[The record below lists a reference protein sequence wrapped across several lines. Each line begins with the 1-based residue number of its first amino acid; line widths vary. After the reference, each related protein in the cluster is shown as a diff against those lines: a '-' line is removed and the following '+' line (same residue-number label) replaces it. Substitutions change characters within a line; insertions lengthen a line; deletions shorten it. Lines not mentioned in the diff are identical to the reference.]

1 MLLWPLRPSCGRCR
15 NYNEEG
21 DKMLLYWLWLAGCK
35 DIRDGTKTALVRHFE
50 DPEDIFRADRQM
62 LRAADIEDLTEKQA
76 DVLLRHD
83 LRDAERVLTDCMRL
97 GIRVLT
103 FGDAQYPKRLK
114 ELYDAPVVLFYKGTL
129 PDFDNLTTVA
139 LVGTRHASDYGRQA
153 AARLGGEIA
162 AAGGLVV
169 SGLAEGIDAAAM
181 GAALA
186 QGVPA
191 VGVLGCGADIV
202 YPPKNSGLF
211 RRTEELGCILSEF
224 APGSPPL
231 GWHFPKRNR
240 IISGLSCGVV
250 VVEAPEKSGALLT
263 ARYALE
269 QGRDVF
275 VVPGNVDNEGFR
287 GSNRLLRAGAIAV
300 ATGQEIMEEYEGIY
314 PDKLSQIRENSTV
327 ATPEKTVIPKKLK
340 KKTIDNGDSPPYSEQ
355 NEPLAG
361 LSEEERTVMNAIG
374 SGIQSVDDVIAR
386 SGLPSGKVL
395 GLLTMLEIK
404 KKIVRHPGKHVS
416 RQW

>member
-1 MLLWPLRPSCGRCR
+1 
-15 NYNEEG
+15 
-21 DKMLLYWLWLAGCK
+21 MLLYWLWLAGCK
-35 DIRDGTKTALVRHFE
+35 DIKDGTKTALVRHFE
-50 DPEDIFRADRQM
+50 DPENIFRTDQAA
-62 LRAADIEDLTEKQA
+62 LREANIDGLTEKQA
-76 DVLLRHD
+76 EVLLRHD
-83 LRDAERVLTDCMRL
+83 LREAEKTLTDCMAL
-97 GIRVLT
+97 GIQVLT
-103 FGDAQYPKRLK
+103 LGDDRYPRRLK
-114 ELYDAPVVLFYKGTL
+114 ELYDAPVVLYYKGTL

-139 LVGTRHASDYGRQA
+139 LVGTRHPSDYGRQA

-202 YPPKNSGLF
+202 YPPKNKGLF
-211 RRTEELGCILSEF
+211 QQTEELGCILSEF

-263 ARYALE
+263 AKHALE

-275 VVPGNVDNEGFR
+275 AVPGNVDTESFR

-314 PDKLSQIRENSTV
+314 PDKLLRVQRKSTV
-327 ATPEKTVIPKKLK
+327 PMPEKRAIPKNLK

-355 NEPLAG
+355 NDPLAG
-361 LSEEERTVMNAIG
+361 LSTEERAVMAAIG
-374 SGIQSVDDVIAR
+374 SGIQSVDDVIAL

-395 GLLTMLEIK
+395 GLLTMLEIR
-404 KKIVRHPGKHVS
+404 KKILRHPGKRVS
-416 RQW
+416 RRQ

>member
-1 MLLWPLRPSCGRCR
+1 
-15 NYNEEG
+15 
-21 DKMLLYWLWLAGCK
+21 MLLYWLWLAVCK
-35 DIRDGTKTALVRHFE
+35 DIGDGTKTALVRHFE
-50 DPEDIFRADRQM
+50 DPEDIFRADKQT
-62 LRAADIEDLTEKQA
+62 LRAADIEGLTEKQA

-129 PDFDNLTTVA
+129 PDFDDLTTVA

-263 ARYALE
+263 AKYALE

-287 GSNRLLRAGAIAV
+287 GSNRLLRSGAIAV

-327 ATPEKTVIPKKLK
+327 LTPEKTVIPKKLK

-404 KKIVRHPGKHVS
+404 KKIVRHPGKRVS
-416 RQW
+416 WQR